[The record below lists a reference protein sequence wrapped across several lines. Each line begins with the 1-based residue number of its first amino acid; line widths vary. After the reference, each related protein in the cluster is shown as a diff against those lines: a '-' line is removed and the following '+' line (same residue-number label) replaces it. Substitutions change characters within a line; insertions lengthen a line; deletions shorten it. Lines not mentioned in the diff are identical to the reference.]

1 MIVKRLLIAC
11 LLLVVAVPVL
21 AQEATPEATEAPV
34 INRSAPD
41 PDSVTTEEIMSG
53 LSGALFLTTAN
64 DGTDRLFVVKQAG
77 EIVVY
82 DSQNDSEPQ
91 IFMDVNPLLTNDVNT
106 PGYTERGLLG
116 LAFHP
121 EYAEN
126 GEFYIN
132 YTDRRGD
139 TVVAR
144 YSVSEDDPNRA
155 DMDSAEIILTQS
167 QPFPNHNGGHMAF
180 GSDEYLY
187 IALGDGGSADDPQEN
202 GQDTSNLLGTILR
215 IDINAE
221 TYTIPADNP
230 FVDGEAGQPEIW
242 SYGLRN
248 PWRFSFDRETGD
260 LWIGDVGQD
269 HREEINRQPADS
281 PGGENYGWNV
291 AEGFAC
297 RGGYG
302 DCGLDPAFAAP
313 IHDYQHIGAGS
324 VTGGYVYRGSAIPW
338 LQGQYLF
345 ADWTLGFAWSLE
357 QQNGAVTGFRDR
369 TNELMPASGLL
380 RFISSFGEDANG
392 ELYTLDTLSGRV
404 FRIVEG

>member
-248 PWRFSFDRETGD
+248 PWRFSFDRVTGD
-260 LWIGDVGQD
+260 MYIGDVGQNQW
-269 HREEINRQPADS
+269 EEVNFEPADS
-281 PGGENYGWNV
+281 PGGLNYGWDVYEATHQFEQGNAPDAV
-291 AEGFAC
+291 MPFAEYEHSLGC
-297 RGGYG
+297 
-302 DCGLDPAFAAP
+302 
-313 IHDYQHIGAGS
+313 S
-324 VTGGYVYRGSAIPW
+324 VTGGYIYRGEAMPD
-338 LQGQYLF
+338 LQGVYF
-345 ADWTLGFAWSLE
+345 YSDFCSGNVWAAYRDDSGAWQSDIFM
-357 QQNGAVTGFRDR
+357 QTGRQ
-369 TNELMPASGLL
+369 
-380 RFISSFGEDANG
+380 ISSFGEDDNG
-392 ELYTLDTLSGRV
+392 ELYLVDYRGSIMKLV
-404 FRIVEG
+404 PAQ